1 MFEYVE
7 RNLLEVLESKPNGLA
22 PADVRRYIWQLVR
35 AISRCHR
42 ADIVHR
48 DIKPENLLID
58 PNNTSNAALKLCD
71 FGFARTLGA
80 RKRDKTTRGG
90 DERREHEPSSRE
102 PLTEY
107 VATRWYRA
115 PELLLGSTS
124 YGHEVDQWA
133 IGCIM
138 GELIDGQPLFPGE
151 SDLDQLF
158 IAQRSRGPL
167 TDAQKIAFERNPRF
181 EGARMPRSDAQ
192 SREEH
197 GVERKYAGKVD
208 KRGMDF
214 LKALLAM
221 DPDARPTWHG
231 MLTHPWFEGC
241 EGFDPNAEP
250 GPNAFRRKQQPI
262 EDAASSG
269 GASKNAARTDSS
281 SGRNNNVPLASNSGS
296 VAQQPPSPPPARAPP
311 PLTPEEE
318 EERRRKLRARENAAR
333 LRREREEA
341 EAAIR
346 EREETQRR
354 KRAEA
359 LEALELEARRARE
372 RREREREREEEKRR
386 REEEVE
392 AEAAARAEAEEEER
406 REREDADRRER
417 ELGAQRRRAARAAE
431 EARAARQRAAERDR
445 REAAGTHGGFAPSR
459 GGGGGEDDAAAAGFA
474 AAGSFGR
481 DRREREPARVRD
493 AFARNAFADASSS
506 GMFDDED
513 EGGAMMVPGRSGT
526 RGGLGALPR
535 EVRGLGAFGRAP
547 ARFGRRGGEARDRRS
562 AAAAGVDDAEGRD
575 RRSRHSGFGRAAA
588 GFQGGDHHGGF
599 GHGFG
604 SHPPEPSSVS
614 SSGGYARRPAR
625 APAAT
630 NAAAYAPSHLFSSE
644 SDATDA
650 ETAFPRLPRISRRGG
665 GGASGGRSGYGRRN
679 VDGSGAT
686 HQASGGGPLRVPVER
701 LERGGGGGGGGFE
714 HLHGYGYRGDERGE
728 RGVGSS
734 SYHHHA
740 GGVHGS
746 HHSGSGSHHR
756 GFHAAAND
764 SSSFRRRGSDAASL
778 GVRGRE
784 VGRRRSDDA
793 RVGSPA
799 GAPHDELGA
808 LALNASAIGATTGRY
823 PHRGEGRG
831 RRGGE
836 REARAAEAAA
846 AGSNAFDFD
855 FDDAAPG
862 MMRDRVAREG
872 RRAGRRRGEGG
883 EGDGGR
889 GWGDE
894 GGGGW
899 R

>member
-80 RKRDKTTRGG
+80 ARKRDKTTTRGG
-90 DERREHEPSSRE
+90 DSEPREPSSRE

-167 TDAQKIAFERNPRF
+167 TDAQKVAFEKNPRF
-181 EGARMPRSDAQ
+181 EGARMPRSDAR

-208 KRGMDF
+208 TRGMDF

-269 GASKNAARTDSS
+269 GVSKNAPRTDSS
-281 SGRNNNVPLASNSGS
+281 SGRNNHVPVASNSGS
-296 VAQQPPSPPPARAPP
+296 VAQHHPPPPPARAPP

-318 EERRRKLRARENAAR
+318 EERRRKIRARENAAR
-333 LRREREEA
+333 LRREREE
-341 EAAIR
+341 
-346 EREETQRR
+346 
-354 KRAEA
+354 
-359 LEALELEARRARE
+359 
-372 RREREREREEEKRR
+372 
-386 REEEVE
+386 
-392 AEAAARAEAEEEER
+392 
-406 REREDADRRER
+406 
-417 ELGAQRRRAARAAE
+417 
-431 EARAARQRAAERDR
+431 
-445 REAAGTHGGFAPSR
+445 
-459 GGGGGEDDAAAAGFA
+459 A

-493 AFARNAFADASSS
+493 AFARNAFADASTS

-513 EGGAMMVPGRSGT
+513 EAGAMVPGRSGT

-604 SHPPEPSSVS
+604 SHPAEPSSVS

-625 APAAT
+625 APAAANA

-650 ETAFPRLPRISRRGG
+650 ATAFPRLPRISRRGG

-679 VDGSGAT
+679 VDGSGAM

-701 LERGGGGGGGGFE
+701 LERGGGGGGGFE

-784 VGRRRSDDA
+784 VGRRRVDDA

-823 PHRGEGRG
+823 NHRVEGRG

-862 MMRDRVAREG
+862 TMRDRVAREG

>member
-80 RKRDKTTRGG
+80 ARKRDKTTTRG
-90 DERREHEPSSRE
+90 DSEPREPSSRE

-167 TDAQKIAFERNPRF
+167 TDAQKVAFEKNPRF
-181 EGARMPRSDAQ
+181 EGARMPRSDAR

-250 GPNAFRRKQQPI
+250 GPNAFRQRKQQPI

-296 VAQQPPSPPPARAPP
+296 VAQHHPPPPPARAPP

-318 EERRRKLRARENAAR
+318 EERRRKIRARENAAR

-386 REEEVE
+386 REEEAE

-445 REAAGTHGGFAPSR
+445 REAAGMHGGFAPSR
-459 GGGGGEDDAAAAGFA
+459 GGGGGEDDAAAAA

-493 AFARNAFADASSS
+493 AFARNAFADASTS

-604 SHPPEPSSVS
+604 SHPRSPPRCPPRAGTRVDRRARPPPPTPPRTRPRTSSRPSRTRRTPRPRSRACRGS
-614 SSGGYARRPAR
+614 RGGAGAAR
-625 APAAT
+625 AAGGADT
-630 NAAAYAPSHLFSSE
+630 
-644 SDATDA
+644 
-650 ETAFPRLPRISRRGG
+650 GG
-665 GGASGGRSGYGRRN
+665 GTSTGRERRIKPR
-679 VDGSGAT
+679 
-686 HQASGGGPLRVPVER
+686 GGGPLRVPVER

-746 HHSGSGSHHR
+746 HHPGSGSHHR

-784 VGRRRSDDA
+784 VGRRRGDDA

-823 PHRGEGRG
+823 THRGEGRG

-883 EGDGGR
+883 EGGGAGVGGR
-889 GWGDE
+889 